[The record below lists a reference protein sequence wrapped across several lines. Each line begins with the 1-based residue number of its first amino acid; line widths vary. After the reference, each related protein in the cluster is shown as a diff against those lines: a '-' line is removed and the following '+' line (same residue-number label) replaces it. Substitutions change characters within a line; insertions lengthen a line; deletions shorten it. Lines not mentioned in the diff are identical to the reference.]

1 MSPDEIDPGHEWPLP
16 PPWMWDCDECADLY
30 RTMRNVGD
38 RIAELRLTGERGV
51 DWDPFDSTVTT
62 QIALGAHLAARHRDL
77 LPDWD
82 PACATC
88 ARHRSGSPPSGNP
101 ARAGTTTSAAAA
113 NTSPATST
121 PRPGPSD
128 CSEPPDPLN
137 DEGEEIALLALLNL

>member
-1 MSPDEIDPGHEWPLP
+1 MTPDEIDPGHEWPLP

-30 RTMRNVGD
+30 RTMRDVGD

-82 PACATC
+82 PACETC
-88 ARHRSGSPPSGNP
+88 ARHRERI
-101 ARAGTTTSAAAA
+101 AEDRE
-113 NTSPATST
+113 
-121 PRPGPSD
+121 PGPRRDHDVRSGG
-128 CSEPPDPLN
+128 EHLARHVYAPPRTV
-137 DEGEEIALLALLNL
+137 GLL

>member
-1 MSPDEIDPGHEWPLP
+1 MSPDEMDPGHEWPLP
-16 PPWMWDCDECADLY
+16 PPWMWDCDECASLY

-82 PACATC
+82 PACETC
-88 ARHRSGSPPSGNP
+88 ARHQERI
-101 ARAGTTTSAAAA
+101 AHERE
-113 NTSPATST
+113 
-121 PRPGPSD
+121 PGPHQD
-128 CSEPPDPLN
+128 LMVRCGGEHLARHVYAPPRTV
-137 DEGEEIALLALLNL
+137 GLL